1 MLSVLAE
8 KIHDGRFLRLITTAQ
23 AGIAD
28 CAARHLS
35 GAPQGGVASPILS
48 NIYLD
53 RLDRFVEQV
62 LLPDYNRGRRRRP
75 NPEYQ
80 AIEYAIA
87 RARRCGD
94 REALCALRLQRRSL
108 PSQDPNDPDYR
119 RLRYTRYADDWL
131 LGFAGPKHEAEQIK
145 SRIACSCATNSSWNL
160 AVQDADHA
168 RRQPAGAL
176 LGYEIK
182 AQHAD
187 TKIARGR
194 RRSTA

>member
-1 MLSVLAE
+1 MT
-8 KIHDGRFLRLITTAQ
+8 RP
-23 AGIAD
+23 
-28 CAARHLS
+28 
-35 GAPQGGVASPILS
+35 PQGGVASSPILS

-94 REALCALRLQRRSL
+94 RQALCALRLQRRSL

-131 LGFAGPKHEAEQIK
+131 LGFAGPPAGGRRKIK
-145 SRIACSCATNSSWNL
+145 SPSGSRCSCATNSNWTS
-160 AVQDADHA
+160 
-168 RRQPAGAL
+168 RRP
-176 LGYEIK
+176 
-182 AQHAD
+182 
-187 TKIARGR
+187 R
-194 RRSTA
+194 R